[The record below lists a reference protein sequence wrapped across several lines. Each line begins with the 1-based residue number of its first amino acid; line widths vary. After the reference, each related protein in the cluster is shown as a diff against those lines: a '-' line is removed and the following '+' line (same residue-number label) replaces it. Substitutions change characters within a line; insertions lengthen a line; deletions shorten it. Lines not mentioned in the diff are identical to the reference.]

1 MPRNI
6 WYRNVVYS
14 SSDPRAIFDAFVA
27 VQKSMEKDPKAG
39 IQMSCGPASFTVAF
53 VYGEH
58 TDDPAVFAPFD
69 RLVPTAERTPPT
81 NGTALEFIRLQ
92 TPPQSELNSRDT
104 VGVTTLLDTDLYL
117 DIYKQYLAT
126 ASANNNTSAAFL
138 LSIQTFGTA
147 ATQIAKRNGGNALG
161 TSERAQTWWNP
172 IAEWSSSTDDAQVH
186 SALLQIGDY
195 IKHESQAKGLYDPF
209 IFLNVAAHDQNVL
222 ASYGCKNLGFLRGV
236 SRRYDPTGVFQ
247 RLQNG
252 GFLVSRS

>member
-6 WYRNVVYS
+6 WYRNVVYDS
-14 SSDPRAIFDAFVA
+14 SNPRAIFDAFVE
-27 VQKSMEKDPKAG
+27 VQRNMEKDPKAG
-39 IQMSCGPASFTVAF
+39 IQMSCGPASFIVAF

-58 TDDPAVFAPFD
+58 TTNPIVFAPFD
-69 RLVPTAERTPPT
+69 RFVPTAERTPPT
-81 NGTALEFIRLQ
+81 NGTTLEFIQLQ
-92 TPPQSELNSRDT
+92 SPPQSELNSRDT

-117 DIYKQYLAT
+117 DIYNQYLT
-126 ASANNNTSAAFL
+126 TTSANNNTSAAFL

-147 ATQIAKRNGGNALG
+147 ATQVAQRNGGNALG
-161 TSERAQTWWNP
+161 TSQRAQTWRNP
-172 IAEWSSSTDDAQVH
+172 IAEWSNSADDAQVH

-195 IKHESQAKGLYDPF
+195 IKVQSQAKGLYDPF
-209 IFLNVAAHDQNVL
+209 IFANVAAHNQNVL
-222 ASYGCKNLGFLRGV
+222 ASYGWKNLNFLRGV